1 MSESTSEPC
10 PERVELDRK
19 LEAVA
24 ADTGIALDTVRWIN
38 HALTFLGCYRRKGVL
53 DHHVNAAEFCRMLIA
68 DISTRN
74 PEQVRA
80 VLEANGIASG
90 RDVGRVVYALVGV
103 GLCNQGEGDSESD
116 FASIFERDDI
126 EGYLQRSGV
135 RAQRDWPMTIKSAV
149 MWTFYSV
156 GVALAVTRN
165 ELRWNHTPI
174 WVASALILAGWLV
187 SKIRYPR
194 RMRFGLPWSTLE
206 PRRSLERAK
215 A

>member
-1 MSESTSEPC
+1 V
-10 PERVELDRK
+10 ERDRK
-19 LEAVA
+19 LETVAV
-24 ADTGIALDTVRWIN
+24 DTGMSLDTVRWID
-38 HALTFLGCYRRKGVL
+38 HALTFLGCYQRKGVA
-53 DHHVNAAEFCRMLIA
+53 DHHVNAADFCRMLIA

-74 PEQVRA
+74 PEQLRA
-80 VLEANGIASG
+80 VLEANGIASS
-90 RDVGRVVYALVGV
+90 RDIGRVVYALIGI
-103 GLCNQGEGDSESD
+103 GLCNQSERDSESD
-116 FASIFERDDI
+116 FASLFERDDI

-135 RAQRDWPMTIKSAV
+135 LAQRDWPMTIKSAV

-165 ELRWNHTPI
+165 EFSWNHTPI

-194 RMRFGLPWSTLE
+194 QMRFGLPWSTLE
-206 PRRSLERAK
+206 PRRRLESAK